1 MSGQEDGPP
10 PASQQLEGERVS
22 EDQQRPGAET
32 SGSTQTVAG
41 TPSSAAQED
50 AARAV
55 QMMTPTEQQDLA
67 AAVVRG
73 LDTPE
78 QQKTAAEGVVG
89 AMPSE
94 AKQDLAAAVVRGL
107 DTPEQQ
113 KTAAEGVVGALP
125 VEQREQ
131 LAESVLGRPDRRTRQ
146 NLWYIVI
153 WTLTAAIFVFG
164 SMAFVLIY
172 QKKAAEA
179 PLALATTAL
188 GGVVGL
194 VATSPGS
201 QGSG

>member
-41 TPSSAAQED
+41 TPSSAAQEN

-55 QMMTPTEQQDLA
+55 QMMTPTEQ
-67 AAVVRG
+67 
-73 LDTPE
+73 
-78 QQKTAAEGVVG
+78 
-89 AMPSE
+89 
-94 AKQDLAAAVVRGL
+94 QDLAAAVVRGL